1 MTPLTAMA
9 LQILETMA
17 FAFLGRHTVMK
28 VAAIVAASVGAES
41 AP

>member
-1 MTPLTAMA
+1 MA

-28 VAAIVAASVGAES
+28 LAAIGAAAVGAGL